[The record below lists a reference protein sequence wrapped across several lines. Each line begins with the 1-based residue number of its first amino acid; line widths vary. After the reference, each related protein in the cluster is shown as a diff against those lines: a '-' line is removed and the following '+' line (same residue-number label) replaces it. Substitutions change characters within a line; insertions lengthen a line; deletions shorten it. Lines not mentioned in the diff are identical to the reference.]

1 MGASEGALSTPAGA
15 KAGGP
20 GPTELEGVLGHVF
33 RDRRDLELALTHSS
47 LAYEQANGRGDSDS
61 GDATGDHE
69 QDNEQLE
76 FLGDAVLGLIVAE
89 SLFRAF
95 PDLNEG
101 DLTRLRA
108 QLVSRR
114 HLGQV
119 GARLSLGNFLRLGR
133 GEERSGGR
141 QKAVLLANAMEA
153 VIAALYLDGGLAAA
167 VAFVEGS
174 IVKPYVEELRAEL
187 DAGDAMGD
195 HKSAL
200 QEWLQA
206 HKAGS
211 PHYTVKA
218 ESGPDHRKRFLVE
231 VEVMSEAGGAIVA
244 LGNGSTKKKA
254 EQEAARKA
262 YQEVRRGSDLTSEK
276 TAAREKQ
283 PAEEVELV
291 AEAAK
296 TVRKSAAKAKAS

>member
-1 MGASEGALSTPAGA
+1 MTQQA
-15 KAGGP
+15 
-20 GPTELEGVLGHVF
+20 ELEALLGYVF
-33 RDRRDLELALTHSS
+33 RDRGNLELALTHSS
-47 LAYEQANGRGDSDS
+47 LAYERLTGRDDSSAMPGDP
-61 GDATGDHE
+61 E

-76 FLGDAVLGLIVAE
+76 FLGDAVLGLVVAE
-89 SLFRAF
+89 SLFRSY
-95 PDLNEG
+95 PELNEG

-119 GARLSLGNFLRLGR
+119 AARMSLGTFLRLGR

-141 QKAVLLANAMEA
+141 QKSVLLANAMEA
-153 VIAALYLDGGLAAA
+153 VIAALYLDGGLPAAA
-167 VAFVEGS
+167 GFVQTT
-174 IVKPYVEELRAEL
+174 IVQPYVEDLRAEL

-211 PHYTVKA
+211 PHYTVTG

-231 VEVMSEAGGAIVA
+231 LEIVTADGEVTLAH
-244 LGNGSTKKKA
+244 GNGSTKKKA

-262 YQEVRRGSDLTSEK
+262 YQALRHSRAVEDGTPEDQKSEG
-276 TAAREKQ
+276 
-283 PAEEVELV
+283 V
-291 AEAAK
+291 
-296 TVRKSAAKAKAS
+296 KAS

>member
-1 MGASEGALSTPAGA
+1 MEGAPLTPPA
-15 KAGGP
+15 
-20 GPTELEGVLGHVF
+20 ELETVLGYTF
-33 RDRRDLELALTHSS
+33 RDRRNLELALTHSS
-47 LAYEQANGRGDSDS
+47 LAYEQATGRGDGLMN
-61 GDATGDHE
+61 GDEAAPMHE
-69 QDNEQLE
+69 ADQDNEQLE
-76 FLGDAVLGLIVAE
+76 FLGDAVLGLIAAE
-89 SLFRAF
+89 SLFRSF

-101 DLTRLRA
+101 NLTRLRA
-108 QLVSRR
+108 HLVSRK

-119 GARLSLGNFLRLGR
+119 AARLSLGAFLRLGR

-153 VIAALYLDGGLAAA
+153 VIAALYLDGGLQAAA
-167 VAFVEGS
+167 AFVEGS
-174 IVKPYVEELRAEL
+174 IVKPYVDELRAGL

-218 ESGPDHRKRFLVE
+218 ETGPDHRKRFLVE
-231 VEVMSEAGGAIVA
+231 VEFVDSGGKAIVGH
-244 LGNGSTKKKA
+244 GNGSTKKKA

-262 YQEVRRGSDLTSEK
+262 YEAVKNQADGVDDAPVLAEPVMETLK
-276 TAAREKQ
+276 TA
-283 PAEEVELV
+283 
-291 AEAAK
+291 
-296 TVRKSAAKAKAS
+296 RKSAAKAKAS

>member
-1 MGASEGALSTPAGA
+1 MGASESATSAPAAA
-15 KAGGP
+15 KAGER
-20 GPTELEGVLGHVF
+20 GPTELEIVLGHTF
-33 RDRRDLELALTHSS
+33 RDRRNLELALTHSS
-47 LAYEQANGRGDSDS
+47 LAYEQATGRGDSES
-61 GDATGDHE
+61 SDAAGEHE
-69 QDNEQLE
+69 ADQDNEQLE

-89 SLFRAF
+89 SLFRSF

-119 GARLSLGNFLRLGR
+119 GARLSLGSFLRLGR

-211 PHYTVKA
+211 PHYTVKG

-231 VEVMSEAGGAIVA
+231 VEVMSEAGESIFA

-262 YQEVRRGSDLTSEK
+262 YQSVRRASPPSVEP
-276 TAAREKQ
+276 E
-283 PAEEVELV
+283 AEAIEPV
-291 AEAAK
+291 AEAAR
-296 TVRKSAAKAKAS
+296 TVRKSAGKAKAS